1 MSFEEFKKEI
11 AGRCKAQSACSKEY
25 GRLLASSNFA
35 ELFTVLK
42 DNINWVFNNN
52 ILDAEVL
59 LPVITEANFSNIW
72 VNVDASSGYLFA
84 SGSASVK
91 AWGSASVKAWG
102 SASVKAWDS
111 ASVKASGSASVEAWD
126 SASVKAWDSA
136 SVKASGSASV
146 KAWDS
151 ASVEASG
158 SASVE
163 ASGSAF
169 VSSHYSIECKIS
181 EKAIYR
187 NISAGSLTM
196 LENTYVIINPNN

>member
-91 AWGSASVKAWG
+91 AWGSASVKAW
-102 SASVKAWDS
+102 
-111 ASVKASGSASVEAWD
+111 D